1 MHEHPEGATEP
12 ATARP
17 AEVHRRLVEAY
28 DEVLAG
34 RLDDALALIDPAV
47 IDHRGGLDG
56 DHHGRDAW
64 RQKWERAGSSSDFHD
79 VSVTI
84 EHNVASGDTSV
95 NRYTS
100 RGTHTASGRR
110 YEIVG
115 MDMVRVRNGKL
126 VEHWAL
132 RDQVALRHQLGL
144 DTDS

>member
-1 MHEHPEGATEP
+1 MPEHADGATQ
-12 ATARP
+12 TGP
-17 AEVHRRLVEAY
+17 AEIHRRLVESY

-34 RLDDALALIDPAV
+34 RLEEALTLIDPDV

-56 DHHGRDAW
+56 DHHGLDAW
-64 RQKWERAGSSSDFHD
+64 RRKWERAGGNGFHD

-84 EHNVASGDTSV
+84 EHNVESGDTSV

-100 RGTHTASGRR
+100 RGTHTATGRH
-110 YEIVG
+110 YEVLG

-132 RDQVALRHQLGL
+132 RDQAALVGQLGL
-144 DTDS
+144 DKDG